1 MNQNSKTAPVRNATH
16 DEALLADEAKYAP
29 GGRVPAHLQVDDYE
43 PAGFTRITR
52 ARPSK
57 RAQSAER
64 ERFDTR
70 RQPREGK
77 Y

>member
-16 DEALLADEAKYAP
+16 DEAKYARP

-43 PAGFTRITR
+43 PASFTRITR
-52 ARPSK
+52 YRPSK
-57 RAQSAER
+57 RPQGEER
-64 ERFDTR
+64 ERRDTR